1 MVFEGFLKELKEA
14 GNRIVTSVGGV
25 AYYPDSK
32 KDIGDLKIFD
42 DDSDWRNIQQASQM
56 YSVEQRREIVNRCQK
71 LVNDMFK
78 LQDKTIANGKIKTIY
93 DRIGKQVRDLDLF
106 ESESKLYFSTCDL
119 KDTSIKRQSFSIL
132 KNDSNSECLSIDSL
146 TKEELKDIDDLPLNN
161 YMAYIIQKYA
171 GVDNKQIEIAKKMS
185 KEK

>member
-1 MVFEGFLKELKEA
+1 
-14 GNRIVTSVGGV
+14 
-25 AYYPDSK
+25 
-32 KDIGDLKIFD
+32 
-42 DDSDWRNIQQASQM
+42 
-56 YSVEQRREIVNRCQK
+56 
-71 LVNDMFK
+71 MFK

-93 DRIGKQVRDLDLF
+93 DRIGKQVRDLDMF